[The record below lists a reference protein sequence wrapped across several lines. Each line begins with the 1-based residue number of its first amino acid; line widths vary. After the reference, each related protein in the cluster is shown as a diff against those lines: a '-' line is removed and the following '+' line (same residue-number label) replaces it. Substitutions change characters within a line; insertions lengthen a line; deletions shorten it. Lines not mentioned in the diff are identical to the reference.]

1 MMENINNNLYA
12 MSDEAILQLIGN
24 FLLETRLQQNKSQVE
39 IAKASG
45 INRSTVIQLEDGGG
59 TLTSFIKVMRS
70 LNQLEILENLKIKSE
85 MSPLQLAKMNQQ
97 KRQRASRKSQDISTN
112 KPNW

>member
-1 MMENINNNLYA
+1 
-12 MSDEAILQLIGN
+12 
-24 FLLETRLQQNKSQVE
+24 
-39 IAKASG
+39 
-45 INRSTVIQLEDGGG
+45 
-59 TLTSFIKVMRS
+59 MRS